1 MRGNKMFEWKV
12 EDMRLREEAIN
23 ENLKWSS
30 YEVFKNT
37 YKAPYIFKCENAI
50 SKEEKIKFVDE
61 MTNGKLS
68 YIINLV
74 NKFDNE
80 KETLPKDSYGEVK
93 TVSLKA
99 WLKRNDSEQVIDNY
113 FECGLIRFFGDTTR
127 IQHFDNIGKY
137 IDRIFHHQLAVC
149 LNEEMKYFVTHDE
162 YSVLTNQL
170 KSQIGEVYGCKYSV
184 YLDKRNIVQVV
195 KSYEG
200 FSLCTYDKNGTQ
212 RKLSLEELKE
222 VKQDF
227 DEIDAFMETL
237 AQKRQKSY
245 EHDNLNTKHKKQE
258 DFSR

>member
-1 MRGNKMFEWKV
+1 MLEWKV

-37 YKAPYIFKCENAI
+37 YSTPYIFKCENAI

-68 YIINLV
+68 YVINLV

-113 FECGLIRFFGDTTR
+113 FKCGILTFVLMP
-127 IQHFDNIGKY
+127 IQLL
-137 IDRIFHHQLAVC
+137 R
-149 LNEEMKYFVTHDE
+149 
-162 YSVLTNQL
+162 
-170 KSQIGEVYGCKYSV
+170 
-184 YLDKRNIVQVV
+184 
-195 KSYEG
+195 
-200 FSLCTYDKNGTQ
+200 
-212 RKLSLEELKE
+212 
-222 VKQDF
+222 
-227 DEIDAFMETL
+227 
-237 AQKRQKSY
+237 
-245 EHDNLNTKHKKQE
+245 
-258 DFSR
+258 

>member
-12 EDMRLREEAIN
+12 EDMRLKEEAIN

-37 YKAPYIFKCENAI
+37 YSEPYTFKCENAI
-50 SKEEKIKFVDE
+50 TKEEKIKFVDE

-68 YIINLV
+68 YVINLV

-99 WLKRNDSEQVIDNY
+99 WLKRNDSKQVIDNY
-113 FECGLIRFFGDTTR
+113 FKCGLIRFFNDTTR
-127 IQHFDNIGKY
+127 IQHLDNIGKY

-170 KSQIGEVYGCKYSV
+170 KNQIGEVYGCKYSA

-200 FSLCTYDKNGTQ
+200 FSLYTYDKNGSQ
-212 RKLSLEELKE
+212 RKLSLDELKE

-245 EHDNLNTKHKKQE
+245 EHDNLNIRHKKQE

>member
-1 MRGNKMFEWKV
+1 MRGNKMLEWKV

-37 YKAPYIFKCENAI
+37 YSTPYIFKCENAI

-68 YIINLV
+68 YVINLV

-80 KETLPKDSYGEVK
+80 KETLPKDSYG
-93 TVSLKA
+93 
-99 WLKRNDSEQVIDNY
+99 
-113 FECGLIRFFGDTTR
+113 
-127 IQHFDNIGKY
+127 
-137 IDRIFHHQLAVC
+137 
-149 LNEEMKYFVTHDE
+149 
-162 YSVLTNQL
+162 
-170 KSQIGEVYGCKYSV
+170 
-184 YLDKRNIVQVV
+184 LDKRNIVQVV

-200 FSLCTYDKNGTQ
+200 FSLCTYDKNGSQ

-245 EHDNLNTKHKKQE
+245 EHDNLNIRHKKQE